1 MALPP
6 ITSTQNPRI
15 KAVAALRDARDRTRQ
30 GRFLIDG
37 AREIARAIEGRFS
50 IEAYFIS
57 PDDVRTDE
65 AHVALDL
72 LSDTD
77 AERFDVSSAVL
88 AKIAYGARNEGLVA
102 VARTPTGSL
111 EELTVPP
118 GGVVAV
124 LVGLE
129 KPGNVGAIVRSA
141 DAAGVAAVVVA
152 DGVSDLFNPNAI
164 RASLGTI
171 FTLPCRAATSDQTL
185 AWLRKQRVATIVAAR
200 PDAPGDYTEVDLSGT
215 TAILLGSE
223 AEGLTTV
230 WQGEDIVA
238 VRLPMLGSADSLN
251 VSATAAVL
259 FYEALRQ
266 RRAKRGATGD

>member
-15 KAVAALRDARDRTRQ
+15 KAVAALRDARDRARQ

-37 AREIARAIEGRFS
+37 AREISRAIEGQFL
-50 IEAYFIS
+50 IDAYFVS

-65 AHVALDL
+65 AHRALDL
-72 LSDTD
+72 LSEID

-111 EELTVPP
+111 EELVVPP

-171 FTLPCRAATSDQTL
+171 FTLPCRAATSGETL
-185 AWLRKQRVATIVAAR
+185 AWLRKQRVTTIVAAR
-200 PDAPGDYTEVDLSGT
+200 PDAPGDYTEVDCSGT
-215 TAILLGSE
+215 TAIVLGSE
-223 AEGLTTV
+223 AEGLSAV

-266 RRAKRGATGD
+266 RRGARGATGD